1 VPHSRQVA
9 IANAAHSEVE
19 IARFSFIDS
28 HRTLG
33 AHVPV
38 YREPGNKRRDWE
50 IEGDKEEGE
59 GEEGECDLLWN
70 GPLLNVLGDDLL
82 LLLLWLLMRN
92 RRLVVLGI
100 DVGESGILG
109 RLSVLHRLVGLG
121 RHCHSLGH
129 GDLQAERREA
139 QGQRWIQ
146 HR

>member
-38 YREPGNKRRDWE
+38 YR
-50 IEGDKEEGE
+50 DKEEGE